1 MGQRSLLCNSQAL
14 SAAGGDQ
21 GSLDL
26 EAAQRACVRRTLSA
40 LRAAVSCRC
49 KAVERPREVRG
60 RDASAEKLSNSDPE
74 LTLQGPSP
82 APLLPAAPVAVL
94 FSGGVDSTLLAALAH
109 ECLEPALPIDLVSIC
124 FDGGA
129 SPDRASALDALAEL
143 ADWAPARRWRLLLLD
158 ATLAD
163 VDLHA
168 PRLLRL
174 LRPADTVMDL
184 NIGAA
189 LWLAARA
196 RAPRLRAWD
205 PESLGM
211 LETAAEPGRCFE
223 SAAKV
228 VLVGHGADEV
238 FGGYGRHR
246 TRFREAGWQGLDEEL
261 ELDLGRLWLRNLGR
275 DDRLIADHG
284 REARHPFLDEDLLRV
299 ARSSRLDELVD
310 LRQGPGVGDKR
321 VLRQC
326 LVELGLPRAA
336 ARVKR
341 AIQFGTR
348 IGKHSNVRQFGGTRK
363 ANLASAGGVRLC
375 DVPSAATRGQGNAD
389 GEDVLAKLAS

>member
-1 MGQRSLLCNSQAL
+1 MPPGLYTIAFAGVGEPGAL
-14 SAAGGDQ
+14 RVRMHQAGGRPRRDPALIPA
-21 GSLDL
+21 GLDTCPPE

-40 LRAAVSCRC
+40 LRAAITCRC

-60 RDASAEKLSNSDPE
+60 RDAGAEKLSNSDPE
-74 LTLQGPSP
+74 LTLSGSSP
-82 APLLPAAPVAVL
+82 APLLPAAPVAIL

-109 ECLEPALPIDLVSIC
+109 ECMEPALPIDLVSIC

-143 ADWAPARRWRLLLLD
+143 AAWAPALRWRLLLLD

-205 PESLGM
+205 PESLSM
-211 LETAAEPGRCFE
+211 RETAAEPGCWFE
-223 SAAKV
+223 SAARV

-238 FGGYGRHR
+238 FGGYG
-246 TRFREAGWQGLDEEL
+246 ACSG
-261 ELDLGRLWLRNLGR
+261 
-275 DDRLIADHG
+275 
-284 REARHPFLDEDLLRV
+284 PRV
-299 ARSSRLDELVD
+299 
-310 LRQGPGVGDKR
+310 
-321 VLRQC
+321 
-326 LVELGLPRAA
+326 
-336 ARVKR
+336 
-341 AIQFGTR
+341 
-348 IGKHSNVRQFGGTRK
+348 GGM
-363 ANLASAGGVRLC
+363 VF
-375 DVPSAATRGQGNAD
+375 
-389 GEDVLAKLAS
+389 

>member
-1 MGQRSLLCNSQAL
+1 MIITTSFPECHQSGPHAGQRSLLCSSQAL

-26 EAAQRACVRRTLSA
+26 APTLTLSSVAMGSDHPSYELPPGLYTIAFADADQPGALRVLVHRPGGRRRRDPALTPAGLDTCPAEEAARRACMRRTLSA

-49 KAVERPREVRG
+49 KAVERPREARG
-60 RDASAEKLSNSDPE
+60 RDASAENLSTSVPE
-74 LTLQGPSP
+74 LTLPGPSP

-143 ADWAPARRWRLLLLD
+143 AAWAPARRWRLLLLD
-158 ATLAD
+158 AMLAD

-223 SAAKV
+223 SAARV

-238 FGGYGRHR
+238 FGGYG
-246 TRFREAGWQGLDEEL
+246 AC
-261 ELDLGRLWLRNLGR
+261 
-275 DDRLIADHG
+275 
-284 REARHPFLDEDLLRV
+284 
-299 ARSSRLDELVD
+299 SS
-310 LRQGPGVGDKR
+310 
-321 VLRQC
+321 
-326 LVELGLPRAA
+326 
-336 ARVKR
+336 
-341 AIQFGTR
+341 
-348 IGKHSNVRQFGGTRK
+348 
-363 ANLASAGGVRLC
+363 
-375 DVPSAATRGQGNAD
+375 
-389 GEDVLAKLAS
+389 